1 MIAQLE
7 SQTFVVPDRIVIRP
21 LTAADS
27 HAYRRL
33 RQHILDIG
41 DGRVFSSS
49 YTREQQ
55 LTSEQQWREW
65 CTETP
70 TRCTIG
76 SFVNDKLVGIT
87 CILVCGDPRN
97 LTVEWY
103 STWMDPQYRRSG
115 LAKQAREKVREW
127 SYAHGYRYA
136 ITDIRADNTLFREV
150 REKEGAMYLFTQRDV
165 TWADGSTADT
175 NFFMLNL
182 SPGAERSRSAGQAA
196 ALLEA
201 ALAFLKHDDAHH

>member
-1 MIAQLE
+1 MTTHVDSNTLVAPQR
-7 SQTFVVPDRIVIRP
+7 VVIRP
-21 LTAADS
+21 LTAEDS
-27 HAYRRL
+27 QAYRRL
-33 RQHILDIG
+33 RQHILELG

-76 SFVNDKLVGIT
+76 SFVDGALVGIT
-87 CILVCGDPRN
+87 CILVCGDPTN

-103 STWMDPQYRRSG
+103 ATWMDPEYRRSG
-115 LAKQAREKVREW
+115 IAKQAREAVRAW
-127 SYAHGYRYA
+127 SHDHGYRYA

-182 SPGAERSRSAGQAA
+182 SPGAERSRSGGQAIA
-196 ALLEA
+196 FLEA
-201 ALAFLKHDDAHH
+201 ALAFLKHDEHAA